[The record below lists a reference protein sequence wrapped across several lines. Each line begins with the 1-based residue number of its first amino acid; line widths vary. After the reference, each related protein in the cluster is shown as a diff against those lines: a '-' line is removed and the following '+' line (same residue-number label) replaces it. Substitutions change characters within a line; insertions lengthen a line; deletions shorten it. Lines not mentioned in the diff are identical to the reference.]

1 MRPQCLL
8 VVLFVLSG
16 VSAAQD
22 TNFPVGPR
30 YLITSGNPLFFHSIE
45 TPSLSLSS
53 SGLAGTS
60 EVPGPVE
67 LPAFAPVETVVYL
80 ENVYWGEHR
89 ADEDLA
95 LRQQTPSM
103 TPDQTAW
110 YMNYVASQLTAAQAA
125 SPESAEATLSAAS
138 AATSEQAPGP
148 NIIELAGGP
157 MPANL
162 PSSFLDTG
170 VNATVDPQLLVE
182 PGYGI
187 SLGEV
192 AAYWKTHKRQ
202 APHVFTNQDLHRR

>member
-1 MRPQCLL
+1 MRPHCLL
-8 VVLFVLSG
+8 VVLLVLSG
-16 VSAAQD
+16 ISAAQD
-22 TNFPVGPR
+22 TNFPVGPQ
-30 YLITSGNPLFFHSIE
+30 YLITYGNPLFLHPIE

-60 EVPGPVE
+60 EVPRPVE
-67 LPAFAPVETVVYL
+67 LPALAPVETVVFL
-80 ENVYWGEHR
+80 DNVYWGEHQP
-89 ADEDLA
+89 DEDLA
-95 LRQQTPSM
+95 RRQQPPSM

-110 YMNYVASQLTAAQAA
+110 YMNYVASQLAAAQAS
-125 SPESAEATLSAAS
+125 SPESAEATLSATS
-138 AATSEQAPGP
+138 AATSELAPGP

-170 VNATVDPQLLVE
+170 VTAMVDPQSLVE
-182 PGYGI
+182 RGYGV

-202 APHVFTNQDLHRR
+202 APRVFTNQDLHRR